1 MLQDDIKKARIE
13 AMKAKDKTTLNVL
26 SVVLNKIML
35 ATIDKREKGDT
46 LTDADVVGILQKTVK
61 ELGDE
66 REGFMKAD
74 RPEKVAELDAQIAT
88 VNGFLPKMM
97 SAEEIAA
104 VIMTLEDKTLED
116 KSVPAVMR
124 YFKAEYAGK
133 CEMRT
138 VSEVLKNVK

>member
-13 AMKAKDKTTLNVL
+13 AMKAKDKATLNVL

-35 ATIDKREKGDT
+35 ATIEKREKGET

-66 REGFMKAD
+66 REGFVKAD
-74 RPEKVAELDAQIAT
+74 RPEKVAELDAQIAA

-97 SAEEIAA
+97 SADEIKA
-104 VIMTLEDKTLED
+104 VILTLED

-124 YFKAEYAGK
+124 YFKSEYAGK

-138 VSEVLKNVK
+138 VSEVLKNIK

>member
-35 ATIDKREKGDT
+35 ATIDKREKGEN

-66 REGFMKAD
+66 REGFLKAD
-74 RPEKVAELDAQIAT
+74 RPEKVAELDRQISV

-97 SAEEIAA
+97 SAEEIARI
-104 VIMTLEDKTLED
+104 IMTLEDR
-116 KSVPAVMR
+116 SVPAVMR
-124 YFKAEYAGK
+124 YFKSEYAGK

-138 VSEVLKNVK
+138 VSEVLKTVK

>member
-35 ATIDKREKGDT
+35 ATIDKREKGET

-66 REGFMKAD
+66 REGFLKAD
-74 RPEKVAELDAQIAT
+74 RPEKVAELDRQISV
-88 VNGFLPKMM
+88 VNGFLPQMM
-97 SAEEIAA
+97 SAEEIARI
-104 VIMTLEDKTLED
+104 IMTLED

-138 VSEVLKNVK
+138 VSEVLKNLK

>member
-13 AMKAKDKTTLNVL
+13 AMKAKDKATLNVL

-35 ATIDKREKGDT
+35 ATIEKREKGET

-66 REGFMKAD
+66 REGFVKAD

-104 VIMTLEDKTLED
+104 VIMTLEDK
-116 KSVPAVMR
+116 SVPAVMR

-138 VSEVLKNVK
+138 VSEVLKNIK

>member
-35 ATIDKREKGDT
+35 ATIEKREKGSA
-46 LTDADVVGILQKTVK
+46 LTDTDVVAILQKTVK

-66 REGFMKAD
+66 RDGFVKAE
-74 RPEKVAELDAQIAT
+74 RPEKVAELDAQIAA

-97 SAEEIAA
+97 SADEIKA
-104 VIMTLEDKTLED
+104 VILTLED

-124 YFKAEYAGK
+124 YFKSEYAGK

-138 VSEVLKNVK
+138 VSEVLKTL

>member
-13 AMKAKDKTTLNVL
+13 AMKAKDKATLNVL

-35 ATIDKREKGDT
+35 ATIEKREKGET

-66 REGFMKAD
+66 REGFVKAD

-88 VNGFLPKMM
+88 VNDFLPKMM

-104 VIMTLEDKTLED
+104 VIMTLED

-138 VSEVLKNVK
+138 VSEVLKNIK

>member
-35 ATIDKREKGDT
+35 ATIDKREKGET

-66 REGFMKAD
+66 REGFLKAD

-104 VIMTLEDKTLED
+104 VIMTLEDK
-116 KSVPAVMR
+116 SVPAVMR

-138 VSEVLKNVK
+138 VSEVLKNIK

>member
-35 ATIDKREKGDT
+35 ATIDKREKGET

-66 REGFMKAD
+66 REGFLKAD

-104 VIMTLEDKTLED
+104 VIMTLEDK
-116 KSVPAVMR
+116 SVPAVMR

-138 VSEVLKNVK
+138 VSEVLKTVK

>member
-35 ATIDKREKGDT
+35 ATIEKREKGET

-66 REGFMKAD
+66 REGFIKAD

-104 VIMTLEDKTLED
+104 VIMTLEDK
-116 KSVPAVMR
+116 SVPAVMR

-138 VSEVLKNVK
+138 VSEVLKNIK

>member
-35 ATIDKREKGDT
+35 ATIEKREKGSA
-46 LTDADVVGILQKTVK
+46 LTDTDVVAILQKTVK

-66 REGFMKAD
+66 REGFVKAD

-104 VIMTLEDKTLED
+104 VIMTLEDK
-116 KSVPAVMR
+116 SVPAVMR

-138 VSEVLKNVK
+138 VSEVLKNIK

>member
-35 ATIDKREKGDT
+35 ATIDKREKGET

-66 REGFMKAD
+66 REGFLKAD

-104 VIMTLEDKTLED
+104 VIMTLEDK
-116 KSVPAVMR
+116 SVPAVMR

-133 CEMRT
+133 CEMRI
-138 VSEVLKNVK
+138 VSEVLKNIK

>member
-35 ATIDKREKGDT
+35 ATIDKREKGET

-66 REGFMKAD
+66 REGFLKAD
-74 RPEKVAELDAQIAT
+74 RPEKVAELDRQISV
-88 VNGFLPKMM
+88 VNGFLPQMM
-97 SAEEIAA
+97 SAEEIARI
-104 VIMTLEDKTLED
+104 IMTLEDR
-116 KSVPAVMR
+116 SVPAVMR
-124 YFKAEYAGK
+124 YFKSEYAGK

-138 VSEVLKNVK
+138 VSEVLKTVK

>member
-35 ATIDKREKGDT
+35 ATIDKREKGEN
-46 LTDADVVGILQKTVK
+46 LTYADVVGIRQKTVK

-66 REGFMKAD
+66 REGFLKAD
-74 RPEKVAELDAQIAT
+74 RPEKVAELDRQISV
-88 VNGFLPKMM
+88 VNGFLPQMM

-104 VIMTLEDKTLED
+104 VIMTLED

-138 VSEVLKNVK
+138 VSEVLKTVK

>member
-66 REGFMKAD
+66 REGFTKAD

-104 VIMTLEDKTLED
+104 VIMTLEDK
-116 KSVPAVMR
+116 SVPAVMR

-138 VSEVLKNVK
+138 VSEVLKNIK

>member
-35 ATIDKREKGDT
+35 ATIEKREKGET

-66 REGFMKAD
+66 REGFVKAD

-88 VNGFLPKMM
+88 VNGFLPKMI

-104 VIMTLEDKTLED
+104 VIMTLED

-138 VSEVLKNVK
+138 VSEVLKNIK

>member
-35 ATIDKREKGDT
+35 ATIDKREKGET

-66 REGFMKAD
+66 REGFVKAD

-104 VIMTLEDKTLED
+104 VIMTLEDK
-116 KSVPAVMR
+116 SVPAVMR

-138 VSEVLKNVK
+138 VSEVLKNLK

>member
-13 AMKAKDKTTLNVL
+13 AMKAKDKNRLDVL

-104 VIMTLEDKTLED
+104 VIMTLEDK
-116 KSVPAVMR
+116 SVPAVMR

-138 VSEVLKNVK
+138 VSEVLKNIK

>member
-35 ATIDKREKGDT
+35 ATIEKREKGET

-66 REGFMKAD
+66 REGFVKAD

-104 VIMTLEDKTLED
+104 VIMTLEDK
-116 KSVPAVMR
+116 SVPAVMR

-138 VSEVLKNVK
+138 VSEVLKNLK

>member
-35 ATIDKREKGDT
+35 ATIDKREKGEN

-66 REGFMKAD
+66 REGFLKAD
-74 RPEKVAELDAQIAT
+74 RPEKVAELDRQISV

-104 VIMTLEDKTLED
+104 VIMTLED

-138 VSEVLKNVK
+138 VSEVLKTVK

>member
-66 REGFMKAD
+66 REGFVKAD

-104 VIMTLEDKTLED
+104 VIMTLEDK
-116 KSVPAVMR
+116 SVPAVMR

-138 VSEVLKNVK
+138 VSEVLKNIK